1 MSKPDW
7 KDAPDDAVAMRIAY
21 IWILKDGRSAFAH
34 VEPDEPRPE
43 PVYEYQWSVK
53 MNGEWYVAPI
63 PNGLAR
69 PAMLT
74 DAEAEALFNGEREF
88 KRLDW
93 TRRERK

>member
-7 KDAPDDAVAMRIAY
+7 KDAPPEATNLRIVYWWATDEHC
-21 IWILKDGRSAFAH
+21 IKAAAE
-34 VEPDEPRPE
+34 VVEPRPE
-43 PVYEYQWSVK
+43 PLWEYQWSVK

-63 PNGLAR
+63 PDGLAR

-74 DAEAEALFNGEREF
+74 EAEALEMFDGRREF
-88 KRLDW
+88 VRMDW